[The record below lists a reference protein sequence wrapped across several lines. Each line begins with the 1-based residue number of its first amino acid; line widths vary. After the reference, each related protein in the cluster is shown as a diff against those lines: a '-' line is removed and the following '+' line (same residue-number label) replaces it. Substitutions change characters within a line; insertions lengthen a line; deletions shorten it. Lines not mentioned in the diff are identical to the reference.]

1 MCLEI
6 IDINFKITNIMLSE
20 ICKTNAQFYIN
31 SVREF
36 LDTFEKELDNIDD
49 RGYNEQLYKH
59 LTRLYAR
66 ASVLVEDIECAKV
79 WN

>member
-1 MCLEI
+1 
-6 IDINFKITNIMLSE
+6 MLSDV
-20 ICKTNAQFYIN
+20 CKDNAKFYIN
-31 SVREF
+31 SVREL
-36 LDTFEKELDNIDD
+36 LDTFEKELDDIND

-66 ASVLVEDIECAKV
+66 ASVLVEDIDCAKV

>member
-1 MCLEI
+1 
-6 IDINFKITNIMLSE
+6 MLSE
-20 ICKTNAQFYIN
+20 HCKENAEFYIT
-31 SVREF
+31 SIREF
-36 LDTFEKELDNIDD
+36 LDTFEKELDNIND

-66 ASVLVEDIECAKV
+66 AAVLVEDIECAKV

>member
-1 MCLEI
+1 
-6 IDINFKITNIMLSE
+6 MLSNT
-20 ICKTNAQFYIN
+20 CKDNAKFYIN

-59 LTRLYAR
+59 LTSLYAR
-66 ASVLVEDIECAKV
+66 AAVLVEDIECAKV
-79 WN
+79 